1 LYKSTNEN
9 FEEGYLKI
17 KEKYPYVNFIPE
29 TEFKKQ
35 TISLLNTE
43 LEFSCFFTDDDIIY
57 NNVNGDLIFET
68 LENDKDVFCFS
79 LRLGKNTTNCYTMRA
94 NNVIILLSEDD
105 EIIKWDWTKH
115 YMDFGYPLSV
125 DGHIFKTKDI
135 LKLSNLVGYKNP
147 NTFEASLQI
156 FDTFPKFKMAA
167 FKESKL
173 VNSPVNI
180 VQNVFENRKAEN
192 FNYATEELNEM
203 LLNNKK
209 INYNEIDFS
218 NIIGCHQELEFKFI
232 SYILWPKDGK

>member
-1 LYKSTNEN
+1 
-9 FEEGYLKI
+9 
-17 KEKYPYVNFIPE
+17 
-29 TEFKKQ
+29 
-35 TISLLNTE
+35 
-43 LEFSCFFTDDDIIY
+43 
-57 NNVNGDLIFET
+57 
-68 LENDKDVFCFS
+68 
-79 LRLGKNTTNCYTMRA
+79 
-94 NNVIILLSEDD
+94 
-105 EIIKWDWTKH
+105 
-115 YMDFGYPLSV
+115 MDFGYPLSV

-232 SYILWPKDGK
+232 